1 MCSFRE
7 PNFLIFDEYQKIM
20 VIHNFWKQ
28 WHFVLREHWTHN
40 FHCSPQ
46 FNAAR
51 CGVNMGARICIV
63 LSYTESIHLWLLH
76 KNRHACDANNNC
88 IGYLE
93 KCICVLQYIA
103 RPCVCVCVCVL
114 VRIYAKS
121 HFISHLPF
129 LLVHLWSVTVYV
141 QIMQAPHGKNII
153 LTFTK
158 TMQTQKKTERER
170 DLTTEDKWRL
180 S

>member
-1 MCSFRE
+1 MAAA
-7 PNFLIFDEYQKIM
+7 QKSPCM
-20 VIHNFWKQ
+20 RRKQ
-28 WHFVLREHWTHN
+28 QLHRLFGEV
-40 FHCSPQ
+40 
-46 FNAAR
+46 
-51 CGVNMGARICIV
+51 
-63 LSYTESIHLWLLH
+63 HLCALVYRAL
-76 KNRHACDANNNC
+76 
-88 IGYLE
+88 
-93 KCICVLQYIA
+93 
-103 RPCVCVCVCVL
+103 VCVL